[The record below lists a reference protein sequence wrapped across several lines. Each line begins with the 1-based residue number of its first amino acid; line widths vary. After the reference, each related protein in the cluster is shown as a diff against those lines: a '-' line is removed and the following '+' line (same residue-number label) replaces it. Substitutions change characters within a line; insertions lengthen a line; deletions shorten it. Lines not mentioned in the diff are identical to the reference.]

1 MDTMGWYMRKRARK
15 RKTPGAFER
24 VEHLNT
30 HEVEG
35 LESLP
40 ESYTE
45 NKTLPKNPIY
55 KTKYF
60 WYPFASI
67 VLALAIVFDLN
78 THSFSNSFFFGWTV
92 YDDSNDLTEYYL
104 EHKTAIDSIFEYV
117 EKRGG
122 KLAGIRYDR
131 TGILLKLRSEDY
143 DESRQGR
150 NPYLWHRNS
159 TDFHSKN
166 EAEIINGTLKTDT
179 YGYYRLYPDFWSY
192 NLKADRLGD
201 INTTMIAHLE
211 TSYTELH
218 TILTI
223 MAREHYEVGL
233 NKGQPSVSLIFQAQ
247 PVEIIRAPAVEG
259 TGVRFARKPR
269 FSNLAKESGLE

>member
-1 MDTMGWYMRKRARK
+1 MDTMGWYMRMRARK
-15 RKTPGAFER
+15 RKTPAAFEK
-24 VEHLNT
+24 VKHLNT
-30 HEVEG
+30 HKVEG
-35 LESLP
+35 LEGLP

-45 NKTLPKNPIY
+45 NKTLPKKPIY
-55 KTKYF
+55 KTRYF
-60 WYPFASI
+60 WYPFVSI
-67 VLALAIVFDLN
+67 VIGIAISIDLH
-78 THSFSNSFFFGWTV
+78 THTFSNSFFFGWAF
-92 YDDSNDLTEYYL
+92 YDNRNDLDEYYL
-104 EHKTAIDSIFEYV
+104 AHKPGIDSLFQYV
-117 EKRGG
+117 QKRDG
-122 KLAGIRYDR
+122 KLAGIRYD
-131 TGILLKLRSEDY
+131 TAGILLKLRSADY

-166 EAEIINGTLKTDT
+166 EAEIIDGALKTDT

-192 NLKADRLGD
+192 NLKVDRLRD

-218 TILTI
+218 SILTI

-247 PVEIIRAPAVEG
+247 PVEIIRAPAAQG
-259 TGVRFARKPR
+259 SDVRFVKKPR
-269 FSNLAKESGLE
+269 FSNLARESGLE